1 MRSPLMSPIVRLQG
15 HERGRAGGEAGQT
28 LVEFALVLPLL
39 MIVVLGVI
47 DLGKAFGYKNDLTN
61 LANQAARAA
70 AVNKC
75 PGGCTSIEAWIKSQ
89 APSNELRSGGGSI
102 EGTGLQAASAITFTF
117 PDAGRPNYCPGD
129 PVKATVKVHYNW
141 LNFLKVMGALPSPG
155 ADITGSATVRLE
167 KAYDVS
173 NPANNAYAAG
183 NVNLGGTC
191 PP

>member
-1 MRSPLMSPIVRLQG
+1 MSRIVRLQG
-15 HERGRAGGEAGQT
+15 HERARDGGEAGQT

-39 MIVVLGVI
+39 MIIVLGVI
-47 DLGKAFGYKNDLTN
+47 DLGKAFGYKNDETN

-89 APSNELRSGGGSI
+89 APSNELQSGGGSI
-102 EGTGLQAASAITFTF
+102 AGTGLQAASAITFTF
-117 PDAGRPNYCPGD
+117 TDAGTPNYCAGD

-155 ADITGSATVRLE
+155 ADITGSATMRLE
-167 KAYDVS
+167 KAYDVL

-183 NVNLGGTC
+183 NIHLGTC